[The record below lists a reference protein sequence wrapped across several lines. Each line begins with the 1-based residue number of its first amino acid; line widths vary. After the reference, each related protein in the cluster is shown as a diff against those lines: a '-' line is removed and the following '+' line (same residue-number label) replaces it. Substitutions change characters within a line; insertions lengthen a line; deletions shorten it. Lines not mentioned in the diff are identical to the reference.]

1 MELAASKSPA
11 DLLPSESGKG
21 SAVTGDRG
29 ALVRRPK
36 VLHVT
41 PSIGGGGAEAML
53 GNLVQAMHG
62 GPWQSVVVAVNGTAW
77 PDKAAHLKAFTTD
90 YYDLAA
96 GSLLSP
102 AVWARIRKIIA
113 VEKPDV
119 VQTWMH
125 HADFAGGLCAWSAG
139 AKHIVWG
146 IHCRE
151 IHRHPGES
159 VFRSTLFR
167 WSLGMISHLVPER
180 IVSCSLAAI
189 EDHRRMFYP
198 SGKMTWIPNGISTER
213 FAPSPAQG
221 AASRAAL
228 GIPAAAE
235 VIGYV
240 GRFHEMKR
248 LDTFFAA
255 ASLLLQS
262 RPETRFLVCGG
273 LAEELTGEAKVA
285 YETIAQRDR
294 VHFQP
299 FQPQMEK
306 LYPAM
311 TVFSLSSRTE
321 ACPMTIIEAMACGIP
336 CVTTDVGDCARLLD
350 DAEAVVPAGDP
361 PALARAWS
369 SVLDLDAAAREATA
383 LRLRKRAVERF
394 SMAQAAR
401 AYQALYESLIT
412 EDGS

>member
-1 MELAASKSPA
+1 
-11 DLLPSESGKG
+11 
-21 SAVTGDRG
+21 
-29 ALVRRPK
+29 
-36 VLHVT
+36 
-41 PSIGGGGAEAML
+41 
-53 GNLVQAMHG
+53 
-62 GPWQSVVVAVNGTAW
+62 
-77 PDKAAHLKAFTTD
+77 
-90 YYDLAA
+90 
-96 GSLLSP
+96 
-102 AVWARIRKIIA
+102 
-113 VEKPDV
+113 
-119 VQTWMH
+119 
-125 HADFAGGLCAWSAG
+125 
-139 AKHIVWG
+139 
-146 IHCRE
+146 
-151 IHRHPGES
+151 
-159 VFRSTLFR
+159 
-167 WSLGMISHLVPER
+167 
-180 IVSCSLAAI
+180 
-189 EDHRRMFYP
+189 MFYP